1 MQVLSILASV
11 YKGYSTSCLSFLW
24 VNSLEEDI
32 LQHWYHDT
40 ICDTKYNQQS
50 FLCSLARTSCM
61 SSAFLIFMVTDSC
74 RELVG
79 ALRGTHFLRKHHR
92 CNISIL
98 DRIHRN
104 RWRILHLMPNY
115 NKQLTVIY
123 LNVVFS
129 SGCENEG
136 NVPECLIPECLIPE
150 CLTEC

>member
-1 MQVLSILASV
+1 
-11 YKGYSTSCLSFLW
+11 
-24 VNSLEEDI
+24 
-32 LQHWYHDT
+32 
-40 ICDTKYNQQS
+40 
-50 FLCSLARTSCM
+50 M